1 MHYLIPTRVM
11 RDSIFPPLYYIY
23 TLFTPREVPKPR
35 ISLFSLDRFSL
46 DHQSF
51 IFRNILPFPPF
62 LPSPLLFAGM
72 QTRRKHEREKCI
84 DLKKT
89 NGIDFVVSRDYART
103 ITRKK
108 TNQSIAIR
116 SIKRNHHPEWWTIRL
131 KRKVK
136 EVIYLCSLDG
146 LFYLYILDFCA
157 RGQQSLN
164 DYYYYYYVFNFSFSF
179 SFCAPLYI
187 HQSSSQRPTVP

>member
-72 QTRRKHEREKCI
+72 QTRKKHEREKCI

-116 SIKRNHHPEWWTIRL
+116 SIKRNHHPE
-131 KRKVK
+131 
-136 EVIYLCSLDG
+136 
-146 LFYLYILDFCA
+146 
-157 RGQQSLN
+157 
-164 DYYYYYYVFNFSFSF
+164 
-179 SFCAPLYI
+179 
-187 HQSSSQRPTVP
+187 